1 MGKRG
6 QRTREELT
14 AMQARRPITDTR
26 WETFIRCL
34 VAGYATAKA
43 LEEAKI
49 IRAQYN
55 AILIIDEEKREQAEI
70 ARDQW
75 LRSTWPDE
83 TFQQICTEISLG
95 GLAKD
100 VIPKYAPP
108 HLDSPISA
116 FYKVKNMDPIFKSM
130 WVDARQTAMEI
141 MSDECL
147 EIVDNTDDD
156 VIQGR
161 DKFGNAAEISN
172 PSAVRRA
179 EARVKARQWQMERLH
194 SKQFG
199 NKVQAEVS
207 VEVKDPALVLA
218 TARKRKK
225 ESGNKFRA
233 RLEKQVEGVVLEKV
247 IPEVVGFLDD

>member
-6 QRTREELT
+6 QRTRAELT
-14 AMQARRPITDTR
+14 AMQARRPITDAR

-75 LRSTWPDE
+75 MRSSWPDE
-83 TFQQICTEISLG
+83 TFQKICGDVAMGE
-95 GLAKD
+95 LAK
-100 VIPKYAPP
+100 VAIPRHAPP
-108 HLDSPISA
+108 HLDDPIKE
-116 FYKVKNMDPIFKSM
+116 FYKVKNLDPIFKSM
-130 WVDARQTAMEI
+130 WTDARQTAMEI

-207 VEVKDPALVLA
+207 VKVEDPALVLA
-218 TARKRKK
+218 NARKRKK
-225 ESGNKFRA
+225 ETGNKFRS
-233 RLEKQVEGVVLEKV
+233 RLEKQVEGVVVEA